1 VDVSDTDQIGKPYY
15 LFVGDVSDDVIAKT
29 ALGIVQWRRSDCLGQ
44 SPDKRAIDLGLPRM
58 SPGDAVANGA
68 RTLVIGIAPA
78 GGSLPSHWVAALVDA
93 LKAGLDIASGLHVR
107 LETIPEIAETAAREN
122 RRLFNVRIPP
132 RAFPV
137 GKGLKRTG
145 KRLLTVGTDCAVG
158 KKYTALA
165 IHRALENRGIPA
177 TFRAT
182 GQTGILISGAGVA
195 IDAVVADFVSGAAE
209 WLSPDAPANHWDIV
223 EGQGSLAHPSYA
235 AVSLGLL
242 HGSQPDAF
250 VVCHDPARTNMA
262 GTTYRVPSISE
273 IIDLTVGT
281 GRLTNPAIGCVG
293 IALNTSKLSEAVAR
307 DIIGETGHSIG
318 LPCCDPIRFGVDA
331 IVEGLV

>member
-1 VDVSDTDQIGKPYY
+1 MSDTEQIGKPYY

-29 ALGIVQWRRSDCLGQ
+29 ALGIVQWRRSDCLAQ
-44 SPDKRAIDLGLPRM
+44 SPDVSAIDLGLPRM
-58 SPGDAVANGA
+58 SPREAVAKGA
-68 RTLVIGIAPA
+68 RTLVIGIAPP
-78 GGSLPSHWVAALVDA
+78 GGGLPAHWIDALVEA
-93 LKAGLDIASGLHVR
+93 LEAGLDIASGLHVR
-107 LETIPEIAETAAREN
+107 LETIPEIAETAAREK

-165 IHRALENRGIPA
+165 IHRALEDRGVAA

-209 WLSPDAPANHWDIV
+209 WLSPDAPADHWDIV

-250 VVCHDPARTNMA
+250 VVCHDPGRTSMA
-262 GTTYRVPSISE
+262 GTTYRVPSIAE
-273 IIDLTVGT
+273 IIDLTIGA
-281 GRLTNPAIGCVG
+281 GRLTNASIGCVG
-293 IALNTSKLSEAVAR
+293 VALNTSRLSEAAAR
-307 DIIGETGHSIG
+307 DIIGETGHNIG
-318 LPCCDPIRFGVDA
+318 LPCCDPIRFGVDP
-331 IVEGLV
+331 IVQGLLS

>member
-1 VDVSDTDQIGKPYY
+1 MSETDQIAKPYY
-15 LFVGDVSDDVIAKT
+15 LFVGDISDEVIAKT
-29 ALGIVQWRRSDCLGQ
+29 ALGIVQWRPSDCLAQTDASG
-44 SPDKRAIDLGLPRM
+44 AIDLGLPRM
-58 SPGDAVANGA
+58 SPQAAAASGA

-78 GGSLPSHWVAALVDA
+78 GGALPPAWISAIVEALE
-93 LKAGLDIASGLHVR
+93 AGLDIASGLHIR
-107 LETIPEIAETAAREN
+107 LDAIPEIAETAARHK
-122 RRLFNVRIPP
+122 RQLFNVRIPS
-132 RAFPV
+132 RAFAV

-165 IHRALENRGIPA
+165 IHRALENKGIPA

-209 WLSPDAPANHWDIV
+209 WLSPDAPADHWDIV

-250 VVCHDPARTNMA
+250 IVCHDPARTTM
-262 GTTYRVPSISE
+262 TSTSYPVPSISR
-273 IIDLTVGT
+273 IIDLTIGM
-281 GRLTNPAIGCVG
+281 GRLTNPAIACAG
-293 IALNTSKLSEAVAR
+293 IALNTSKLDEATAH
-307 DIIGETGHSIG
+307 DIIGETQRALG
-318 LPCCDPIRFGVDA
+318 LPCCDPIRFGVES
-331 IVEGLV
+331 IVEELL

>member
-1 VDVSDTDQIGKPYY
+1 MSETDQIAKPYY
-15 LFVGDVSDDVIAKT
+15 LFVGDISDEVIAKT
-29 ALGIVQWRRSDCLGQ
+29 ALGIVQWRPSDCLAQTDASG
-44 SPDKRAIDLGLPRM
+44 AIDLGLPRM
-58 SPGDAVANGA
+58 SPQAAAASGA

-78 GGSLPSHWVAALVDA
+78 GGALPPAWISAIVEALE
-93 LKAGLDIASGLHVR
+93 AGLDIASGLHVR
-107 LETIPEIAETAAREN
+107 LETIPEIADTAAREK

-132 RAFPV
+132 RAFAV

-165 IHRALENRGIPA
+165 IHRALEDKGVAA

-209 WLSPDAPANHWDIV
+209 WLSPDAPADHWDIV

-250 VVCHDPARTNMA
+250 VVCHDPGRTSMA
-262 GTTYRVPSISE
+262 GTTYPVPSISE
-273 IIDLTVGT
+273 IIDLTVGS
-281 GRLTNPAIGCVG
+281 GRLTNPSIGCVG
-293 IALNTSKLSEAVAR
+293 IALNTSRLSEAAAR

-318 LPCCDPIRFGVDA
+318 LPCCDPIRFGVDP
-331 IVEGLV
+331 IVESLIS

>member
-1 VDVSDTDQIGKPYY
+1 MSDTDQIGKPYY
-15 LFVGDVSDDVIAKT
+15 LFVGDVSDDVVAKT
-29 ALGIVQWRRSDCLGQ
+29 ALGIVQWRPSDCLSQ
-44 SPDKRAIDLGLPRM
+44 SNSGDTIDLGLPRM
-58 SPGDAVANGA
+58 SPRDAVANGA
-68 RTLVIGIAPA
+68 RTLVIGIAPP
-78 GGSLPSHWVAALVDA
+78 GGGLPAHWIKALVEA

-107 LETIPEIAETAAREN
+107 LDSIPEIADVAAREN

-132 RAFPV
+132 RAFAV

-165 IHRALENRGIPA
+165 IHQALENKGVPA

-209 WLSPDAPANHWDIV
+209 WLSPDAPAGHWDIV

-250 VVCHDPARTNMA
+250 VVCHDPARATIA
-262 GTTYRVPSISE
+262 GTSYPVPSIPE
-273 IIDLTVGT
+273 IIDMTVSM
-281 GRLTNPAIGCVG
+281 GRLTNPSISCAG
-293 IALNTSKLSEAVAR
+293 IALNTSRLSDAAAR
-307 DIIGETGHSIG
+307 DIIGETGHRLG
-318 LPCCDPIRFGVDA
+318 LPCCDPIRFGVDS
-331 IVEGLV
+331 IVEGLAL